1 MKQYNFFTKL
11 DKKKESI
18 TTIGAPTRYQAA
30 LFFAKQKKLFIDM
43 KIVVT
48 VVESS
53 KGTKHCIN
61 VIDGKDVVHSS
72 TATTIKERDTI
83 IWNLADLYDTVEINI
98 QTPKQQAKAFK
109 YSEIPSIPVL
119 DEDEAVD
126 FFEDKTEWVFDRI
139 VQAVTEG
146 LFTKTPEVRLFE
158 LNGTSTYL
166 TAERSGWKDGLSTA
180 LTHYIAVEH
189 YEKCPNVKQLLDKL

>member
-1 MKQYNFFTKL
+1 
-11 DKKKESI
+11 
-18 TTIGAPTRYQAA
+18 
-30 LFFAKQKKLFIDM
+30 M

-98 QTPKQQAKAFK
+98 QTPKQQAKVFK

-146 LFTKTPEVRLFE
+146 LFTKSGDVRLFE
-158 LNGTSTYL
+158 LNGSNTYM
-166 TAERSGWKDGLSTA
+166 TAEKSGWRAGVKSA
-180 LTHYIAVEH
+180 LEYYIAVEAF
-189 YEKCPNVKQLLDKL
+189 EKCTPTKQLLEKL

>member
-1 MKQYNFFTKL
+1 
-11 DKKKESI
+11 
-18 TTIGAPTRYQAA
+18 
-30 LFFAKQKKLFIDM
+30 M

-48 VVESS
+48 VVESN
-53 KGTKHCIN
+53 KGTKHCIS
-61 VIDGKDVVHSS
+61 VVDGKDVVHSS

-98 QTPKQQAKAFK
+98 QTPKQQTKDFK

-126 FFEDKTEWVFDRI
+126 FFENRTEWVFDRI

-146 LFTKTPEVRLFE
+146 LFMNTNEVRLFE
-158 LNGTSTYL
+158 LNGSNTYM
-166 TAERSGWKDGLSTA
+166 TAEKSGWKAGVKSA
-180 LTHYIAVEH
+180 LEYYIAVEA
-189 YEKCPNVKQLLDKL
+189 YEKCSATKQLLDRL

>member
-1 MKQYNFFTKL
+1 
-11 DKKKESI
+11 
-18 TTIGAPTRYQAA
+18 
-30 LFFAKQKKLFIDM
+30 M

-48 VVESS
+48 IVESS

-61 VIDGKDVVHSS
+61 VIDGKEVVHSS

-98 QTPKQQAKAFK
+98 QTPKQQTKDFK
-109 YSEIPSIPVL
+109 YSEIPTIPVL

-146 LFTKTPEVRLFE
+146 LFMKSNEVRLFE
-158 LNGTSTYL
+158 LNGSTTYM
-166 TAERSGWKDGLSTA
+166 TAEKSGWKAGIKSA
-180 LTHYIAVEH
+180 LEYYISVEAF
-189 YEKCPNVKQLLDKL
+189 EKCTPTKQLLEKL